1 MSSDTLGSAPLPSRC
16 SMFTTVNILIT
27 VLAGAVV
34 HGLQQHPI
42 QCHKPLDFWFCM
54 AGLQVIGFVLA
65 FAVGRC
71 AENGASCWFVDPRS
85 WVAKASFTCTWT
97 VLLPLLFGWTVL
109 GMSWLMDTLQH
120 TPDCFPI
127 DGFLTPTTC
136 ALSQVLC
143 GVGAA
148 VYTVFVANVL
158 DAKTCRR
165 ANAAAIQA
173 VEDSDLV
180 HRWGQLKPAAS
191 MELCGGLLPQEFA
204 DLPRHTMQRA
214 RADSGSEC
222 VICLTSLIEGDHV
235 RSLPG
240 CSHVFHRACIDL
252 WLLRQTSCP
261 LCKTDVRCV
270 KAGCE
275 S

>member
-1 MSSDTLGSAPLPSRC
+1 
-16 SMFTTVNILIT
+16 MFTNSVNILIT
-27 VLAGAVV
+27 ILAGAVM
-34 HGLQQHPI
+34 HGLRQHPI

-54 AGLQVIGFVLA
+54 AGLQVVGFVLA
-65 FAVGRC
+65 FTVGRC
-71 AENGASCWFVDPRS
+71 AENGASFWFVDPHS

-97 VLLPLLFGWTVL
+97 VLLPLLFGWTAL

-120 TPDCFPI
+120 TPDCFPV

-136 ALSQVLC
+136 AFSQVLC

-165 ANAAAIQA
+165 ANAAAIRS

-191 MELCGGLLPQEFA
+191 MELCGGLLSQEFA
-204 DLPRHTMQRA
+204 DLPRHTMPRA

-222 VICLTSLIEGDHV
+222 VICLTGLMEGDHA
-235 RSLPG
+235 RCLPG

-270 KAGCE
+270 KAGCA